1 MVLSHDDLAPARQ
14 PLHLASGFPPA
25 MYTSTDVYELE
36 RELVFARSWIA
47 VARHDQLAEPG
58 AFVTAE
64 IAGEPVVVVR
74 GRDGALRAFPN
85 VCRHRGITV
94 VEGSGSAPAL
104 QCPYHLWTWSLDG
117 RLVGAPHM
125 DGADG
130 FDPAAEC
137 LTPLAV
143 EEWNGFVLVNLD
155 PDATSLA
162 TQITGLTERCA
173 PHDVAS
179 WVRGPSVHYDSA
191 FNWKIQVENFI
202 ESYHHAGVHP
212 ETLHATF
219 PGHRSF
225 VDGNG
230 GEPWSWLDHVSV
242 ADGIDP
248 FAVPIAYP
256 TLSFVIVRGLGGYW
270 FDMRPIDA
278 THTSLDIVVLVPPDS
293 PPEIADLLLESAVHV
308 NDEDVLINERT
319 QRGLRSRFAVAG
331 RVSPLEQAC
340 WEFRRWVAD
349 RLAPA
354 LP

>member
-1 MVLSHDDLAPARQ
+1 
-14 PLHLASGFPPA
+14 
-25 MYTSTDVYELE
+25 
-36 RELVFARSWIA
+36 
-47 VARHDQLAEPG
+47 
-58 AFVTAE
+58 
-64 IAGEPVVVVR
+64 
-74 GRDGALRAFPN
+74 
-85 VCRHRGITV
+85 
-94 VEGSGSAPAL
+94 
-104 QCPYHLWTWSLDG
+104 
-117 RLVGAPHM
+117 
-125 DGADG
+125 
-130 FDPAAEC
+130 
-137 LTPLAV
+137 
-143 EEWNGFVLVNLD
+143 
-155 PDATSLA
+155 
-162 TQITGLTERCA
+162 
-173 PHDVAS
+173 
-179 WVRGPSVHYDSA
+179 
-191 FNWKIQVENFI
+191 
-202 ESYHHAGVHP
+202 
-212 ETLHATF
+212 
-219 PGHRSF
+219 
-225 VDGNG
+225 
-230 GEPWSWLDHVSV
+230 V